1 MNNLRGRVTL
11 RRNLAGQPPREKK
24 EGDLSLDKLSEAYK
38 NIPSV
43 FGLVW
48 RANWLATLIMAGITL
63 VSGLIPVA
71 QAWVGKLIVDAV
83 VNSLKVGLDPTV
95 ALRLALPYVLLEFA
109 LLLVSQVLSQVR
121 SLAEHVL
128 NARLSLHINTQ
139 IIQKALSLDLSYF
152 EDPQFYDQMQNARRE
167 ADFRSLRIV
176 NGVFSLV
183 QSFITLGS
191 FAVILIAFNPLIAL
205 LLFGAAI
212 PSFIAQSRYARLTF
226 RVLSWRAP
234 EARRMAYLEHILTVD
249 ESVKEVKLFGL
260 GAPLLKAYTALV
272 EKAIEEDEDIARK
285 RSVASVAWGLLATA
299 SYYVAYIWIIFRT
312 VAGAITLGDMTMYLS
327 VFRQSQQTFRGLFD
341 GLSGLY
347 ENALFISNLFSFL
360 ALQPRMPAPEDAR
373 PVPQHMT
380 GGIEFRDVSFRYT
393 GRDDWA
399 LRHVN
404 LHIRPG
410 EKLALVGANGAGKTT
425 LIKLLTRLYDPT
437 EGAILLD
444 GVDLREYNIDELR
457 QKIGVIFQDFVR
469 YQATARDNVAYGQIE
484 AMDDTG
490 RILDA
495 AQRSGAAPVL
505 EGLPEGY
512 DTMLG
517 RWFQGGHELSGGE
530 WQKVA
535 LSRAFMRD
543 SEVLVLDE
551 PTAALD
557 AENEAL
563 VFARFREL
571 TLGRTAVLISHRF
584 STVRIADRIAV
595 IEDGRIA
602 ELGSH
607 EQLIA
612 LGGTYARLF
621 NLQAEGYR

>member
-1 MNNLRGRVTL
+1 MNSLRGRVTL
-11 RRNLAGQPPREKK
+11 RRNLAGQPPREKG
-24 EGDLSLDKLSEAYK
+24 ESDLSVEKLSEAYR
-38 NIPSV
+38 NIPRV
-43 FGLVW
+43 FSLVW
-48 RANWLATLIMAGITL
+48 RANWRATLVMAGITL

-83 VNSLKVGLDPTV
+83 VNSLKVGLDPMV
-95 ALRLALPYVLLEFA
+95 ALRVALPYVLLEFG
-109 LLLVSQVLSQVR
+109 LLLTSQVLSQGR

-176 NGVFSLV
+176 NGVFTLIQSL
-183 QSFITLGS
+183 ITLGS
-191 FAVILIAFNPLIAL
+191 FALILIAFNPFIAL

-260 GAPLLKAYTALV
+260 GGPLLKAYTGLV
-272 EKAIEEDEDIARK
+272 EKAIREDEDIAVK
-285 RSVASVAWGLLATA
+285 RSAASLGWGLLATA

-347 ENALFISNLFSFL
+347 ENALFISNLFGFL
-360 ALQPRMPAPEDAR
+360 ALQPRMTAPSEAR

-380 GGIEFRDVSFRYT
+380 GGIEFRDVSFRYE
-393 GRDDWA
+393 GREDWA

-437 EGAILLD
+437 EGVILLD
-444 GVDLREYNIDELR
+444 GADLREYDLAELH

-469 YQATARDNVAYGQIE
+469 YQASARDNVAYGQIE
-484 AMDDTG
+484 AMDDTS

-517 RWFQGGHELSGGE
+517 RWFKGGHELSGGE

-571 TLGRTAVLISHRF
+571 TTGRTAVLISHRF

-595 IEDGRIA
+595 IAGGEIA

-607 EQLIA
+607 AELIA
-612 LGGTYARLF
+612 LDGTYARLF

>member
-1 MNNLRGRVTL
+1 MHGLRGRVTM

-24 EGDLSLDKLSEAYK
+24 KSELSLDSVTEAYR
-38 NIPSV
+38 NIPRV
-43 FGLVW
+43 FYLVW
-48 RANWLATLIMAGITL
+48 HANWRATLIMAGITL
-63 VSGLIPVA
+63 VSGLIPVT

-83 VNSLKVGLDPTV
+83 VNALKVGLDPMV
-95 ALRLALPYVLLEFA
+95 ALRLALPYVLLEFVI
-109 LLLVSQVLSQVR
+109 LLTSQILSQSR
-121 SLAEHVL
+121 NLAEHVL
-128 NARLSLHINTQ
+128 NARLSLYINTQ
-139 IIQKALSLDLSYF
+139 IIEKALSLDLSYF
-152 EDPQFYDQMQNARRE
+152 EDPQFYDQLQNARRE
-167 ADFRSLRIV
+167 ADFRSLQIV
-176 NGVFSLV
+176 NGVFSLI
-183 QSFITLGS
+183 QSTITLSS
-191 FAVILIAFNPLIAL
+191 FALILIAFNPFIAL
-205 LLFGAAI
+205 LLFAAAI

-272 EKAIEEDEDIARK
+272 EKAIKEDQEIAVK
-285 RSVASVAWGLLATA
+285 RSFASIGWGLLATL
-299 SYYVAYIWIIFRT
+299 SYYVAYLWIIFRT
-312 VAGAITLGDMTMYLS
+312 VSGAITLGDMTLYLS

-341 GLSGLY
+341 GLSSLY

-360 ALQPRMPAPEDAR
+360 ALRPRMPVQTDAR
-373 PVPQHMT
+373 PVPEHMT
-380 GGIEFRDVSFRYT
+380 GGIEFRDVSFRYD
-393 GRDDWA
+393 GREDWA

-437 EGAILLD
+437 EGVILLD
-444 GVDLREYNIDELR
+444 GVDLREYKVEELH

-484 AMDDTG
+484 ALGDTA
-490 RILDA
+490 RILEA

-517 RWFQGGHELSGGE
+517 RWFQGGHDLSGGE

-571 TLGRTAVLISHRF
+571 TTGRTAVLISHRF

-595 IEDGRIA
+595 IADGRIA

-607 EQLIA
+607 EELIA
-612 LGGTYARLF
+612 LDGTYARLF
-621 NLQAEGYR
+621 NLQAAGYR